1 MRYVSTRGT
10 APELPFHEAMLT
22 GLARDGGLYVP
33 AEVPTLSAD
42 EIRDLAGQPYEEIA
56 FRVMR
61 PFLGDSFTDEEFRED
76 ISAAYAGFA
85 HPARAPLKQLAPNQ
99 FLAELFHGPTLA
111 FKDFAMQPIGNI
123 YEHFLKE
130 DNKKINI
137 IVATS
142 GDTGSAAIAALKGKS
157 NINVFVLHPDNKIS
171 NIQRKLMTTV
181 DSKNVFKA
189 MHVYLLF

>member
-76 ISAAYAGFA
+76 IATAYAGFA

-111 FKDFAMQPIGNI
+111 FKDFAMQIIGRLFQRELTRRGNRI
-123 YEHFLKE
+123 T
-130 DNKKINI
+130 
-137 IVATS
+137 IV
-142 GDTGSAAIAALKGKS
+142 
-157 NINVFVLHPDNKIS
+157 
-171 NIQRKLMTTV
+171 
-181 DSKNVFKA
+181 
-189 MHVYLLF
+189 